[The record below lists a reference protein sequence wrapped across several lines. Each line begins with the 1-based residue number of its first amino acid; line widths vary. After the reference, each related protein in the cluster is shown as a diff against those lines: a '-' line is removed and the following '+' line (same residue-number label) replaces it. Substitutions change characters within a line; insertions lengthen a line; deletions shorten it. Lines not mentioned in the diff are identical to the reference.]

1 MIKQTHGCGNMIK
14 TTLGCIVK
22 TIEKVTDCVCAECR
36 VLLHGQSQSKVKIN
50 PLSISAVLRC
60 FRFISQVQPVR
71 ILEDNGVSLFMEKT
85 KLCNEMTFKIRKD
98 CFGVISVLLIFI
110 PPALDNGN
118 VDIPSTF
125 TNNTCQTKPAFG
137 RNHGQLLH
145 WEHYYWR
152 IWGGGSR
159 DAHPLLGSIFFI
171 FMRFLDKFDR
181 LIACLPIWGW
191 APVWEILDPPLTI
204 IPRTKYLT
212 RL

>member
-71 ILEDNGVSLFMEKT
+71 ILEDDGVSLFMEKT

-110 PPALDNGN
+110 PPALDDGN

-125 TNNTCQTKPAFG
+125 TNNACHRDWFSNQTSFWQKPWAVATLGTLSLADLGGVQGCAPPSRLNFLYFHAVFG
-137 RNHGQLLH
+137 Q
-145 WEHYYWR
+145 
-152 IWGGGSR
+152 I
-159 DAHPLLGSIFFI
+159 
-171 FMRFLDKFDR
+171 
-181 LIACLPIWGW
+181 
-191 APVWEILDPPLTI
+191 
-204 IPRTKYLT
+204 
-212 RL
+212 